1 MDYLLDTNIVIY
13 FLNGKFGIKDKIRK
27 VGINKWA
34 ISEITI
40 AELFY
45 GAEKSDYPEDNL
57 KIINEFIDDITIIPI
72 INLIQIFGKEK
83 ARLRKIGKIISD
95 FDLLIGSTAIAND
108 LVMVAHNTFEFERLE
123 GIKLE
128 DWSRII

>member
-27 VGINKWA
+27 VGINKCT

-72 INLIQIFGKEK
+72 FNSIQIFGKEK

-108 LVMVAHNTFEFERLE
+108 LLMVTHNTFEFERLD

-128 DWSRII
+128 DWSKE